1 MLNATIEPM
10 VRMETSRAS
19 AGWVR
24 FALAGRE
31 RFGTL
36 IGETIAIHSGDMFAG
51 ARPTGERVPLAEVT
65 LLAPST
71 PSKII
76 ALWNNFHALAGKLA
90 MPVPAEPLYLM
101 KAPSSAA
108 PPGFTVVRPPSYGGK
123 VVYEGE
129 LGIVVGR
136 NCSRVSP
143 EAAGEF
149 IFGYTCVNDIT
160 ALDLIAADPTFAQ
173 WVRAKSFDGFGPF
186 GPVVATGLDPRGL
199 TVRTLLNG
207 QERQNYPIADMIF
220 QPHELVSRLSHDMT
234 LLPGD
239 LICCGTSLG
248 VGTIKEPVSKI
259 EVTIEG
265 IGTLANTFVQ
275 GG

>member
-1 MLNATIEPM
+1 M
-10 VRMETSRAS
+10 RAS
-19 AGWVR
+19 
-24 FALAGRE
+24 F
-31 RFGTL
+31 
-36 IGETIAIHSGDMFAG
+36 
-51 ARPTGERVPLAEVT
+51 
-65 LLAPST
+65 
-71 PSKII
+71 
-76 ALWNNFHALAGKLA
+76 
-90 MPVPAEPLYLM
+90 
-101 KAPSSAA
+101 
-108 PPGFTVVRPPSYGGK
+108 
-123 VVYEGE
+123 
-129 LGIVVGR
+129 GIVIGR
-136 NCSRVSP
+136 SCSRVSP
-143 EAAGEF
+143 QSAGEF

-160 ALDLIAADPTFAQ
+160 AQDLIAADPTFPQ

-186 GPVVATGLDPRGL
+186 GPVVAIGLDPREL

-207 QERQNYPIADMIF
+207 QERQNYPVSDMIF

-248 VGTIKEPVSKI
+248 VGAIKEPVNTI